1 MPNRRS
7 IIEKERKIEL
17 SLFLFVVVV
26 EEKIETQFEYFLVR
40 KAWSLKKSI
49 LGFEK
54 FVIKLIKMILYFYAN
69 HSCLTLFYYLTNV
82 LFFNFRLRAN
92 VWSNT
97 FRNNS
102 FTVSH
107 ILECRNRPYT
117 NFCPS
122 SDCSRKIHSRLA
134 ELFYGSIILKNIYF
148 QKSTY
153 NSKKRKYNFKIWI
166 RANGTLIF

>member
-7 IIEKERKIEL
+7 IIERERKIEL

-54 FVIKLIKMILYFYAN
+54 FVIKLIKTIRVWHCFI
-69 HSCLTLFYYLTNV
+69 YLTNV

-148 QKSTY
+148 QKSTH
-153 NSKKRKYNFKIWI
+153 NSKKRKYKSKIWVS
-166 RANGTLIF
+166 ANDTHLIMSDTVI